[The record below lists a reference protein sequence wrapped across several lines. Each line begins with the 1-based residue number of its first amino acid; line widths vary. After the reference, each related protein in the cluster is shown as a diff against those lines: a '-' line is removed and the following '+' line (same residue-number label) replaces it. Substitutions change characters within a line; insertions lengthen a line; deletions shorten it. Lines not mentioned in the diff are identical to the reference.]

1 MSGVKEMRAF
11 VITLAGA
18 VGGAA
23 LAVAI
28 VMVMAQNGLMPIND
42 YQMQRYLMLHPDL
55 APAMMGRAQQLE
67 DQKQAQA
74 QATAMRKVGQA
85 AFFDPALA
93 FVTGPA
99 DAKATLV
106 EFYDYDCP
114 FCRASLPAVKK
125 FYDAH
130 KNDTR
135 FSFIEFPIAD
145 LHGPSALLAARA
157 SLAARRQPEHYMDF
171 HFTLLGEEGQV
182 TEQMIYAD
190 AQKAGMDVNKLKADM
205 TDPAIEKTLQSSIA
219 LAHKVGVDGT
229 PTFVLN
235 GKFHPGAVDD
245 DTLASG
251 MKS

>member
-1 MSGVKEMRAF
+1 MRPV
-11 VITLAGA
+11 VIVVAA
-18 VGGAA
+18 AIGGAM
-23 LAVAI
+23 LAVAAI
-28 VMVMAQNGLMPIND
+28 LVMAQAGLIPIND
-42 YQMQRYLMLHPDL
+42 RQMQTYLMTHPDL
-55 APAMMGRAQQLE
+55 VPAMMARSQLLD
-67 DQKQAQA
+67 DQKQAAA
-74 QATAMRKVGQA
+74 QAAAMKKVGQA
-85 AFFDPALA
+85 AFFDPAVA

-99 DAKATLV
+99 NAKTSLV

-130 KNDTR
+130 KSDTR

-145 LHGPSALLAARA
+145 LHGQSALLAARA

-182 TEQMIYAD
+182 TEEMIYAD
-190 AQKAGMDVNKLKADM
+190 AAKAGMDVNKLKTDM
-205 TDPAIEKTLQSSIA
+205 TDPAVQKTLTSSIA

-235 GKFHPGAVDD
+235 GKFHPGALDD
-245 DTLASG
+245 ETLASE

>member
-1 MSGVKEMRAF
+1 M
-11 VITLAGA
+11 LAGA
-18 VGGAA
+18 FGGAA
-23 LAVAI
+23 MAMAAI
-28 VMVMAQNGLMPIND
+28 LLMAQNGLMPIND
-42 YQMQRYLMLHPDL
+42 RQMQTYLMMHPEL
-55 APAMMGRAQQLE
+55 APAMMGRAQAVD
-67 DQKQAQA
+67 DQKQAAA
-74 QATAMRKVGQA
+74 QNAAMKKLGPA
-85 AFFDPALA
+85 AFFDPAIA
-93 FVTGPA
+93 FVTGPS
-99 DAKATLV
+99 DAKTSLV

-145 LHGPSALLAARA
+145 LHGQSALLAARA
-157 SLAARRQPEHYMDF
+157 SLAARRQPAHYMDF
-171 HFTLLGEEGQV
+171 HFSLLGEEGQV
-182 TEQMIYAD
+182 TEQMIYA
-190 AQKAGMDVNKLKADM
+190 AAAKAGMDLNKLKADM
-205 TDPAIEKTLQSSIA
+205 ADPAIEKALTSSIA

-245 DTLASG
+245 ETLASE

>member
-1 MSGVKEMRAF
+1 MRAF
-11 VITLAGA
+11 VVTIAGA

-28 VMVMAQNGLMPIND
+28 ILVMAQSGLLPIND
-42 YQMQRYLMLHPDL
+42 RQMQTYLMLHPEL
-55 APAMMGRAQQLE
+55 APAMMGRAQAL
-67 DQKQAQA
+67 DGQKQAADQ
-74 QATAMRKVGQA
+74 TAAMKKMGQA
-85 AFFDPALA
+85 AFFDPAVA

-99 DAKATLV
+99 DAKTSLV

-130 KNDTR
+130 KSDTR

-182 TEQMIYAD
+182 TDQMVYAD
-190 AQKAGMDVNKLKADM
+190 AAKAGMDVDKLKADM
-205 TDPAIEKTLQSSIA
+205 ADPAIEKTLTSSIA

-245 DTLASG
+245 DTLASE

>member
-1 MSGVKEMRAF
+1 MSPRVTM
-11 VITLAGA
+11 LAGA
-18 VGGAA
+18 FGGAA
-23 LAVAI
+23 IAVAVI
-28 VMVMAQNGLMPIND
+28 LLMAQIGLMPIND
-42 YQMQRYLMLHPDL
+42 RQKQTYLMMHPEL
-55 APAMMGRAQQLE
+55 APAMMGRAQVLD
-67 DQKQAQA
+67 DQKQAAA
-74 QATAMRKVGQA
+74 QDAAMKKVGQA
-85 AFFDPALA
+85 AFFNPAVA
-93 FVTGPA
+93 FVTGPS
-99 DAKATLV
+99 DAKKSLV

-125 FYDAH
+125 FYDTH

-145 LHGPSALLAARA
+145 LHGKSALLAARA
-157 SLAARRQPEHYMDF
+157 SLAARRQPAHYMDF

-182 TEQMIYAD
+182 TEEMIYAD
-190 AQKAGMDVNKLKADM
+190 AAKAGMDVGKLKADM
-205 TDPAIEKTLQSSIA
+205 TDPAIAKTLTSSIA

-245 DTLASG
+245 ETLASE

>member
-1 MSGVKEMRAF
+1 MSGMRPV
-11 VITLAGA
+11 VIMLAGA
-18 VGGAA
+18 FGGA
-23 LAVAI
+23 LIAVAI
-28 VMVMAQNGLMPIND
+28 ILVMAQNGLVPIND
-42 YQMQRYLMLHPDL
+42 RQLQTFLMTHPEL
-55 APAMMGRAQQLE
+55 APAMMGRAQQLD
-67 DQKQAQA
+67 DQKQAAA
-74 QATAMRKVGQA
+74 QDAAMKKVGRA
-85 AFFDPALA
+85 AFFDPVVA

-99 DAKATLV
+99 DAKTSLV

-130 KNDTR
+130 KSDTR

-145 LHGPSALLAARA
+145 LHGQSALLAARA

-182 TEQMIYAD
+182 SEQMIYAD
-190 AQKAGMDVNKLKADM
+190 AAKAGLDVDKLKADM
-205 TDPAIEKTLQSSIA
+205 TDPAIAKTLTSSIA

-245 DTLASG
+245 DTLASE

>member
-1 MSGVKEMRAF
+1 MSGMRAL
-11 VITLAGA
+11 VIMLAGA
-18 VGGAA
+18 LGGAA
-23 LAVAI
+23 IAVAI
-28 VMVMAQNGLMPIND
+28 ILVMAQNGLMPIND
-42 YQMQRYLMLHPDL
+42 RQMQTYLMLHPEL
-55 APAMMGRAQQLE
+55 APAMMGRAQQLD
-67 DQKQAQA
+67 DQKQAAEQDA
-74 QATAMRKVGQA
+74 AMKKVGRA
-85 AFFDPALA
+85 AFFDPAVA

-99 DAKATLV
+99 DAKTSLV

-157 SLAARRQPEHYMDF
+157 SLAARRQPAHYMDF

-182 TEQMIYAD
+182 SEQMIYAD
-190 AQKAGMDVNKLKADM
+190 AAKTGMDVDKLKADM
-205 TDPAIEKTLQSSIA
+205 NDPAIEKTLTSSIA

-245 DTLASG
+245 DTLASE
-251 MKS
+251 MKG

>member
-1 MSGVKEMRAF
+1 MRAL
-11 VITLAGA
+11 VIMLAGA
-18 VGGAA
+18 FGGAA
-23 LAVAI
+23 IAVAAI
-28 VMVMAQNGLMPIND
+28 LLMAQNGLMPIND
-42 YQMQRYLMLHPDL
+42 RQMQTYLMMHPEL
-55 APAMMGRAQQLE
+55 APAMMGRAQALD
-67 DQKQAQA
+67 DQKQAAA
-74 QATAMRKVGQA
+74 QNAAMKKLGQA
-85 AFFDPALA
+85 AFFDPAIA
-93 FVTGPA
+93 FVTGPS

-145 LHGPSALLAARA
+145 LHGQSALLAARA
-157 SLAARRQPEHYMDF
+157 SLAARRQPAHYMDF

-182 TEQMIYAD
+182 TEQMIYA
-190 AQKAGMDVNKLKADM
+190 AAAKAGMDVNRLKADM
-205 TDPAIEKTLQSSIA
+205 ADPAVEKALTSSIA

-235 GKFHPGAVDD
+235 GKFHPGALDD
-245 DTLASG
+245 ETLASE

>member
-1 MSGVKEMRAF
+1 
-11 VITLAGA
+11 LAGA
-18 VGGAA
+18 IGGA
-23 LAVAI
+23 LIAVAAI
-28 VMVMAQNGLMPIND
+28 LLMAQAGLMPIND
-42 YQMQRYLMLHPDL
+42 AQMQTYLMTHPEL
-55 APAMMGRAQQLE
+55 APAMMARAQQLD
-67 DQKQAQA
+67 DQKQAANQA
-74 QATAMRKVGQA
+74 AAMRKIGQA
-85 AFFDPALA
+85 AFFDPAIA
-93 FVTGPA
+93 FVTGPS
-99 DAKATLV
+99 DAKTSLV

-145 LHGPSALLAARA
+145 LHGQSALLAARA

-182 TEQMIYAD
+182 TEEMIFA
-190 AQKAGMDVNKLKADM
+190 AAAKAGMDVNRLKADM
-205 TDPAIEKTLQSSIA
+205 ADPAIQKALTSSIA

-235 GKFHPGAVDD
+235 GKFHPGALDD
-245 DTLASG
+245 ETLASE

>member
-1 MSGVKEMRAF
+1 MSPRVTM
-11 VITLAGA
+11 LAGA
-18 VGGAA
+18 FGGAA
-23 LAVAI
+23 IAVAVI
-28 VMVMAQNGLMPIND
+28 LLMAQIGLMPIND
-42 YQMQRYLMLHPDL
+42 RQMQTYLMMHPEL
-55 APAMMGRAQQLE
+55 APAMMGRAQVLD
-67 DQKQAQA
+67 DQKQAAA
-74 QATAMRKVGQA
+74 QDAAMKKVGQA
-85 AFFDPALA
+85 AFFNPAVA
-93 FVTGPA
+93 FVTGPS
-99 DAKATLV
+99 DAKKSLV

-145 LHGPSALLAARA
+145 LHGQSALLAARA
-157 SLAARRQPEHYMDF
+157 SLAARRQPDHYMDF
-171 HFTLLGEEGQV
+171 HFMLLGEEGQV
-182 TEQMIYAD
+182 TEEMIYAD
-190 AQKAGMDVNKLKADM
+190 AAKAGMDVGKLKADM
-205 TDPAIEKTLQSSIA
+205 TDPAIAKTLTSSIA

-245 DTLASG
+245 DTLASE

>member
-1 MSGVKEMRAF
+1 MRPV
-11 VITLAGA
+11 VIMLAGA
-18 VGGAA
+18 IGGAMI
-23 LAVAI
+23 AVTF
-28 VMVMAQNGLMPIND
+28 VLVMAAAGLVPIND
-42 YQMQRYLMLHPDL
+42 RQMQTYLMQHPDL
-55 APAMMGRAQQLE
+55 APAMMARAQALD
-67 DQKQAQA
+67 DQKQAAA
-74 QATAMRKVGQA
+74 QDAAMKKVGQA
-85 AFFDPALA
+85 AFFDPAVA

-99 DAKATLV
+99 NAKTSLV

-114 FCRASLPAVKK
+114 FCRASLPAVKR

-130 KNDTR
+130 KGDTR

-171 HFTLLGEEGQV
+171 HFTLLGEEGSV
-182 TEQMIYAD
+182 TDQMIYAD
-190 AQKAGMDVNKLKADM
+190 AAKAGMDVNKLKADM
-205 TDPAIEKTLQSSIA
+205 ADPGIEKTLQSSIA

-235 GKFHPGAVDD
+235 GKFHPGALDD
-245 DTLASG
+245 ETLANE

>member
-1 MSGVKEMRAF
+1 MRDF

-18 VGGAA
+18 IGGAA

-28 VMVMAQNGLMPIND
+28 VFTLAETGKLPIND
-42 YQMQRYLMLHPDL
+42 RQMQTYLMQHPEL
-55 APAMMGRAQQLE
+55 APAMMGQAQQLDE
-67 DQKQAQA
+67 QKQQA
-74 QATAMRKVGQA
+74 VQAAAVKKVGQN
-85 AFFDPALA
+85 AFFNPALA

-99 DAKATLV
+99 DAKTSLV

-114 FCRASLPAVKK
+114 YCRASLQAVKK

-135 FSFIEFPIAD
+135 FSFIEFPIKQ
-145 LHGPSALLAARA
+145 LHGESAVLAAKA
-157 SLAARRQPEHYMDF
+157 SLAARRQPAHYMDF
-171 HFTLLGEEGQV
+171 HFALLGQDGAITDEI
-182 TEQMIYAD
+182 IYAQ
-190 AQKAGMDVNKLKADM
+190 AAKAGMDVAKLKADM
-205 TDPAIEKTLQSSIA
+205 ADPGIEKTLQSSIA

-235 GKFHPGAVDD
+235 GKMHPGALDD
-245 DTLASG
+245 ETLASE

>member
-1 MSGVKEMRAF
+1 MRP
-11 VITLAGA
+11 ITIVLASAICGA
-18 VGGAA
+18 MI
-23 LAVAI
+23 AVAVI
-28 VMVMAQNGLMPIND
+28 LSMAQAGLMPIND
-42 YQMQRYLMLHPDL
+42 RQMQTYLMTHPEL
-55 APAMMGRAQQLE
+55 VPAMMGRAQQLD
-67 DQKQAQA
+67 DQKQAAA
-74 QATAMRKVGQA
+74 QDAAMKKVGKA
-85 AFFDPALA
+85 AFFDPAVA

-99 DAKATLV
+99 DAKASLV

-130 KNDTR
+130 KDDTR

-145 LHGPSALLAARA
+145 LHGQSALLAARA
-157 SLAARRQPEHYMDF
+157 SLAARRQPAHYMDF

-182 TEQMIYAD
+182 TEDMIYAD
-190 AQKAGMDVNKLKADM
+190 AAKSGMDVGKLKTDM
-205 TDPAIEKTLQSSIA
+205 TDPAIAKTLTSSIA

-235 GKFHPGAVDD
+235 GKFHPGAVDG
-245 DTLASG
+245 DTLASE

>member
-1 MSGVKEMRAF
+1 MRAF
-11 VITLAGA
+11 VITLASA
-18 VGGAA
+18 LSGAA

-28 VMVMAQNGLMPIND
+28 IMVMAGNGLMPIND
-42 YQMQRYLMLHPDL
+42 RQMQTYLMMHPEL
-55 APAMMGRAQQLE
+55 APAMMGRAQQLD
-67 DQKQAQA
+67 DQKQAAA
-74 QATAMRKVGQA
+74 QAAAMKKMGQA
-85 AFFDPALA
+85 AFFDPAVA

-99 DAKATLV
+99 DAKTTLV

-130 KNDTR
+130 KSDTR

-145 LHGPSALLAARA
+145 LHGQSALVAARA

-190 AQKAGMDVNKLKADM
+190 AAKAGMDVNRLKADM
-205 TDPAIEKTLQSSIA
+205 ADPTIEKTLQSSIA

-235 GKFHPGAVDD
+235 GKFRPGALDD
-245 DTLASG
+245 DTLASE

>member
-1 MSGVKEMRAF
+1 MRP
-11 VITLAGA
+11 VIVMLAGA
-18 VGGAA
+18 LGGTAI
-23 LAVAI
+23 AVAVI
-28 VMVMAQNGLMPIND
+28 VLMAQNGLMPIND
-42 YQMQRYLMLHPDL
+42 RQMQSYLMLHPEL
-55 APAMMGRAQQLE
+55 APAMMGRAQQLD
-67 DQKQAQA
+67 DQKQAAEQ
-74 QATAMRKVGQA
+74 TAAMKKVGQA
-85 AFFDPALA
+85 AFFDPAVA

-99 DAKATLV
+99 DAKATMV

-130 KNDTR
+130 KGDTR
-135 FSFIEFPIAD
+135 FSFIEFPIEE

-171 HFTLLGEEGQV
+171 HFLLLGEQGQI
-182 TEQMIYAD
+182 TDQMIAAD
-190 AQKAGMDVNKLKADM
+190 ATKAGIDLNRLKADM
-205 TDPAIEKTLQSSIA
+205 ADPGIEKTLQSSIA
-219 LAHKVGVDGT
+219 LAHKVGIDGT

-245 DTLASG
+245 DTLASE